1 MNMVPN
7 GQSQC
12 FLLEVSKG
20 GKVTTL
26 NFQMITNIPLSIKFS
41 KKGQKLPRISMDMIL
56 IIFQV
61 SITFTKFRTHMRLG

>member
-20 GKVTTL
+20 GKVPVL
-26 NFQMITNIPLSIKFS
+26 NFQMITNIPLSIKFT
-41 KKGQKLPRISMDMIL
+41 KKGKKLPRISMDMVLVIS
-56 IIFQV
+56 QV
-61 SITFTKFRTHMRLG
+61 SITCLTCVFYDLF